1 MYSFRR
7 FALLLALTLPVSQAL
22 WAADSS
28 SLSGNLAA
36 ENQQDQTTQQPPAA
50 QTAGQLNEGQ
60 LSVQARIRSRR
71 EQRRAQAIHD
81 TYSNLYE
88 AFVGG
93 GYLRFTPG
101 PNLQR
106 VTLYSW
112 DVAMTRYMNEKL
124 GVTVDGR
131 GYYGTPY
138 VGLNLSSVTRP
149 AISQY
154 DVLAGP
160 TYRFLL
166 RPKYSIAGRV
176 MGGMA
181 HGNFSGDTN
190 GFGTEVLGLYPDGN
204 TYAISASI
212 IGEANVSSNF
222 SLRLAGENFTTGFG
236 SEMQNSMGF
245 TYGFVVRFGKR

>member
-7 FALLLALTLPVSQAL
+7 IALLLALTLPVSQAV
-22 WAADSS
+22 WADSS
-28 SLSGNLAA
+28 SLSSNPEA
-36 ENQQDQTTQQPPAA
+36 QDQAQQAAPAPN
-50 QTAGQLNEGQ
+50 QGQLT
-60 LSVQARIRSRR
+60 VQARIRARR

-81 TYSNLYE
+81 TYSHLYE

-101 PNLQR
+101 PNRQR

-112 DVAMTRYMNEKL
+112 DVGLTRYFNERL

-138 VGLNLSSVTRP
+138 VGLNLSSITRP

-154 DVLAGP
+154 DALAGP

-166 RPKYSIAGRV
+166 RPKYSLSGRV

-181 HGNFSGDTN
+181 YGNFSGDSN
-190 GFGTEVLGLYPDGN
+190 GFGSQVLGLYPDGN
-204 TYAISASI
+204 TYAVSASI
-212 IGEANVSSNF
+212 IGEANVSPNL
-222 SLRLAGENFTTGFG
+222 SLRLAGEDFTTGFG
-236 SEMQNSMGF
+236 STMGNSVGF
-245 TYGFVVRFGKR
+245 TYGFVYRFGKR